1 MAFSLGFSSQQ
12 HILLL
17 LLPAYFDYLFSFS
30 NLTPRCEGIPVC
42 STTTTTV
49 LSIRTVVVSG
59 QTRQH
64 KTRRWSSSMSYQK

>member
-42 STTTTTV
+42 STTTTTAT
-49 LSIRTVVVSG
+49 IYT
-59 QTRQH
+59 H
-64 KTRRWSSSMSYQK
+64 RRRLRPDPPT